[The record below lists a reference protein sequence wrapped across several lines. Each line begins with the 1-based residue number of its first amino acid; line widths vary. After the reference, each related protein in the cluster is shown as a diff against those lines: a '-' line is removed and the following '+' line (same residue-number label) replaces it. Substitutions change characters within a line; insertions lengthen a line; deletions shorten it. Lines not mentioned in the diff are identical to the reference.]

1 MSLLRHALRIEGWAA
16 EKGSSTLG
24 LDGIGSYPLGFAAT
38 LARAVV
44 VLGEILRPSGELS
57 EPKGRVLS

>member
-1 MSLLRHALRIEGWAA
+1 MIKQEAFQVGQRASPASYFFQVEPENSG
-16 EKGSSTLG
+16 GLG
-24 LDGIGSYPLGFAAT
+24 GFAAT
-38 LARAVV
+38 LACAVV

>member
-1 MSLLRHALRIEGWAA
+1 MDQSEHG
-16 EKGSSTLG
+16 GG
-24 LDGIGSYPLGFAAT
+24 PGGFAAT

-57 EPKGRVLS
+57 EPVGRVLS

>member
-1 MSLLRHALRIEGWAA
+1 M
-16 EKGSSTLG
+16 
-24 LDGIGSYPLGFAAT
+24 GFAAT

-44 VLGEILRPSGELS
+44 VLGEILRPSGELF